1 MENRWLVFALKLFF
15 ITFLFLLAVNNARAN
30 VTILG
35 SRVIY
40 PASAKTVDVQLKNNG
55 DIPYVIQAW
64 FDNGDANS
72 QPEQSSQTPF
82 IVTPPVFRIQPKTG
96 QIARIIFNGSLPPP
110 QDRESVFWFNT
121 LQIPPANLKNENNQN
136 AMMVMLR
143 NRLKIFYRPVSVGN
157 PNNILKNISLKIV
170 HDNHK
175 GLGIEINNPQPWHA
189 SLLDISFK
197 VANQDLHSDADM
209 IPPFSKKTF
218 WFSADKK
225 RLQGVNIVSV
235 AAVND
240 QGARISENYKVEIN

>member
-82 IVTPPVFRIQPKTG
+82 IVTPPVFRIQPRRAKLHELYSTV
-96 QIARIIFNGSLPPP
+96 ACLSLRIGSLSFGLTHCRSP
-110 QDRESVFWFNT
+110 
-121 LQIPPANLKNENNQN
+121 
-136 AMMVMLR
+136 LR
-143 NRLKIFYRPVSVGN
+143 I
-157 PNNILKNISLKIV
+157 
-170 HDNHK
+170 
-175 GLGIEINNPQPWHA
+175 
-189 SLLDISFK
+189 
-197 VANQDLHSDADM
+197 
-209 IPPFSKKTF
+209 
-218 WFSADKK
+218 
-225 RLQGVNIVSV
+225 
-235 AAVND
+235 
-240 QGARISENYKVEIN
+240 

>member
-82 IVTPPVFRIQPKTG
+82 YCDTTRFSYTAQDGPNCTNYIQ
-96 QIARIIFNGSLPPP
+96 R
-110 QDRESVFWFNT
+110 
-121 LQIPPANLKNENNQN
+121 
-136 AMMVMLR
+136 
-143 NRLKIFYRPVSVGN
+143 
-157 PNNILKNISLKIV
+157 
-170 HDNHK
+170 
-175 GLGIEINNPQPWHA
+175 
-189 SLLDISFK
+189 
-197 VANQDLHSDADM
+197 
-209 IPPFSKKTF
+209 
-218 WFSADKK
+218 
-225 RLQGVNIVSV
+225 
-235 AAVND
+235 
-240 QGARISENYKVEIN
+240 